1 MNKNTLIGFALMALV
16 LFGYSVLQ
24 QPSSEQ
30 IEAQRIQD
38 SLIQAKKSE
47 AKAEQENAE
56 AIYKAK
62 ALQAMAED
70 STALFY
76 TSFKGRNS
84 TSY

>member
-16 LFGYSVLQ
+16 LFGYSILQ

-47 AKAEQENAE
+47 AKAEQEDAE
-56 AIYKAK
+56 A
-62 ALQAMAED
+62 
-70 STALFY
+70 T
-76 TSFKGRNS
+76 
-84 TSY
+84 

>member
-16 LFGYSVLQ
+16 LFGYSILQ

-56 AIYKAK
+56 ATYKAK

-76 TSFKGRNS
+76 TSFKGK
-84 TSY
+84 